1 MNASF
6 TYYLVISEIRD
17 DLWVSDDVFVGV
29 SRKRGKGNKTER
41 KKGDSSSVNR
51 FNKTNYTTC
60 MIQ

>member
-6 TYYLVISEIRD
+6 TYYLVISEKCD
-17 DLWVSDDVFVGV
+17 DLWLSDDVFVGV
-29 SRKRGKGNKTER
+29 FRKRGKENKTER
-41 KKGDSSSVNR
+41 KKGDSSSVSR

>member
-6 TYYLVISEIRD
+6 TYYLVISEKCD
-17 DLWVSDDVFVGV
+17 DLWLSDDVFVGV
-29 SRKRGKGNKTER
+29 FRKRGEGNKTER
-41 KKGDSSSVNR
+41 KKGDSSSVSR